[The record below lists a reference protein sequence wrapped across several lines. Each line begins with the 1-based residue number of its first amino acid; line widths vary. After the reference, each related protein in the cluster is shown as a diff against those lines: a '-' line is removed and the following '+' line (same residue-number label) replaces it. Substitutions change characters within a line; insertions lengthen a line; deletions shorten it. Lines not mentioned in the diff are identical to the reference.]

1 MQNSNNPTKVIR
13 SGKPVRAEVDN
24 RPTRIYRPEKT
35 YSTVPTKTV
44 RKHPV
49 NG

>member
-1 MQNSNNPTKVIR
+1 MKNSNTPTKVIR
-13 SGKPVRAEVDN
+13 PEKPVQTDVDN
-24 RPTRIYRPEKT
+24 RPTRIYRPEKSGT
-35 YSTVPTKTV
+35 STPAKIV